1 MKIINVI
8 IDTKNKKQIYKLLD
22 KEIKLKLAF
31 DESIVNLK
39 KNPYAGKKVK
49 KNLWP
54 KKLIKEYHIDNLYR
68 YDMIRKHPGW
78 RLLYTLQ
85 GDSKIKILVV
95 VLDVLEHKKYDRLF
109 KY

>member
-1 MKIINVI
+1 MKIISVVI
-8 IDTKNKKQIYKLLD
+8 DSKNKNQIYKLLD

-31 DESIVNLK
+31 DKSVDILK
-39 KNPYAGKKVK
+39 RNPYSGKKVK
-49 KNLWP
+49 RSLWP
-54 KKLIKEYHIDNLYR
+54 KKLIKEYQIDNLYR

-85 GDSKIKILVV
+85 GDSKVKILVV